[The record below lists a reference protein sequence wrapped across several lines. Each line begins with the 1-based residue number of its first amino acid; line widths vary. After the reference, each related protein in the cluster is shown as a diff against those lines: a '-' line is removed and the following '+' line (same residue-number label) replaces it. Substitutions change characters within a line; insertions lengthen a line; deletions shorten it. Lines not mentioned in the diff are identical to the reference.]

1 MTNIQLTLNINGV
14 LFPNQRVKLS
24 EFEARVYKLIPVG
37 KENAVSLAYL
47 ASTLNVS
54 TRLIVDTINKL
65 RRKSLDVGSGRDVGY
80 YRFKDPQ
87 EYLEFMRQLEKE
99 NSDRDKVY
107 QAMKRTPMAQ
117 KVTIITN
124 NSKENKHEEI
134 SN

>member
-1 MTNIQLTLNINGV
+1 MAKIQMTLNINGV

-24 EFEARVYKLIPVG
+24 EFEAKVYKLIPVG

-47 ASTLNVS
+47 AKTLNVD
-54 TRLIVDTINKL
+54 TRTIVSAVRKMRL
-65 RRKSLDVGSGRDVGY
+65 KSLDIGSGRDVGY

-87 EYLEFMRQLEKE
+87 EYLEYMNRVAKE
-99 NSDRDKVY
+99 NSERDRIY

-117 KVTIITN
+117 KVTVVTN
-124 NSKENKHEEI
+124 NLKENKHEEI

>member
-1 MTNIQLTLNINGV
+1 MAKIQMTLNINGV

-24 EFEARVYKLIPVG
+24 EFEAKVYKLIPVG

-47 ASTLNVS
+47 AKTLNVD
-54 TRLIVDTINKL
+54 TRTIVSAVRKMRL
-65 RRKSLDVGSGRDVGY
+65 KSLDIGSGRDVGY

-87 EYLEFMRQLEKE
+87 EYLEYMNRVAKE
-99 NSDRDKVY
+99 NSERDQVY
-107 QAMKRTPMAQ
+107 QAMKRTPMAR

-124 NSKENKHEEI
+124 KSKENKHEEI

>member
-1 MTNIQLTLNINGV
+1 MTSVQLTLNINGV
-14 LFPNQRVKLS
+14 LFPNQRSKLS
-24 EFEARVYKLIPVG
+24 EFEAKVYRLIPVG
-37 KENAVSLAYL
+37 KENAVSVAYL
-47 ASTLNVS
+47 AQMLNVS
-54 TRLIVDTINKL
+54 TRLIVSTINKL
-65 RRKSLDVGSGRDVGY
+65 RRKSYDIGSGRDVGC

-87 EYLEFMRQLEKE
+87 EYLEYMNRLAKE
-99 NSDRDKVY
+99 NSEREKVY

>member
-1 MTNIQLTLNINGV
+1 MTLNINGV

-24 EFEARVYKLIPVG
+24 EFEAKVYKLIPVG

-47 ASTLNVS
+47 AKTLNVD
-54 TRLIVDTINKL
+54 TRTIVSAVRKMRL
-65 RRKSLDVGSGRDVGY
+65 KSLDIGSGRDVGY

-87 EYLEFMRQLEKE
+87 EYLEYMNRVAKE
-99 NSDRDKVY
+99 NSERDRIY

-117 KVTIITN
+117 KVTVVTN
-124 NSKENKHEEI
+124 NLKENKHEEI

>member
-1 MTNIQLTLNINGV
+1 MAKIQMALNINGV

-24 EFEARVYKLIPVG
+24 EFEAKVYKLIPVG

-47 ASTLNVS
+47 AKTLNVD
-54 TRLIVDTINKL
+54 TRTIVSAVRKMRL
-65 RRKSLDVGSGRDVGY
+65 KSLDIGSGRDVGY

-87 EYLEFMRQLEKE
+87 EYLEYMNRVAKE
-99 NSDRDKVY
+99 NSERDQVY

-117 KVTIITN
+117 KVTVVTN
-124 NSKENKHEEI
+124 NLKENKHEEI

>member
-1 MTNIQLTLNINGV
+1 MAKIQMTLNINGV

-24 EFEARVYKLIPVG
+24 EFEAKVYKLIPVG

-47 ASTLNVS
+47 AKTLNVD
-54 TRLIVDTINKL
+54 TRTIVSAVRKMRL
-65 RRKSLDVGSGRDVGY
+65 KSLDIGSGRDVGY

-87 EYLEFMRQLEKE
+87 EYLEYMNRVAKE
-99 NSDRDKVY
+99 NSERDQVY

-117 KVTIITN
+117 KITIITN
-124 NSKENKHEEI
+124 NSKENKREEI

>member
-1 MTNIQLTLNINGV
+1 MAKIQMTLNINGV
-14 LFPNQRVKLS
+14 RFPTQRVKLS
-24 EFEARVYKLIPVG
+24 EFEAKVYKLIPVG
-37 KENAVSLAYL
+37 KENAVSLNYL

-54 TRLIVDTINKL
+54 TRVIVSTIRKL
-65 RRKSLDVGSGRDVGY
+65 RLKGFDIGSGRDVGY

-99 NSDRDKVY
+99 NSDRNKVY
-107 QAMKRTPMAQ
+107 QAMKRTPMAR